1 MRQWIIKALV
11 VSLVSTFFWGLAQAQ
26 YDRGSPTKRP
36 VSPMDRFEEAVSL
49 ERFRQGNPDWDTQEL
64 IASGLTALHEE
75 HQQILIRVAELKAAV
90 DRLEQQ
96 R

>member
-1 MRQWIIKALV
+1 MRQWVIRTLV
-11 VSLVSTFFWGLAQAQ
+11 VGLVLTFLWGLAQAQ
-26 YDRGSPTKRP
+26 YGRQSTAKHPISPT
-36 VSPMDRFEEAVSL
+36 DRFEEAVSL

-64 IASGLTALHEE
+64 IASGLTALHQE
-75 HQQILIRVAELKAAV
+75 HQQILIRLTELKAVV